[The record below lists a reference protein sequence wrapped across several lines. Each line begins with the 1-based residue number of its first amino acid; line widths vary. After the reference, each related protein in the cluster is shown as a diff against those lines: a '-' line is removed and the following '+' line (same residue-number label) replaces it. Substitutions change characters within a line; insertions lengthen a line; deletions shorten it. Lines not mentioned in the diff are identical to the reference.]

1 MRDLAFLNDKLH
13 SFTTF
18 HILMLLQNGT
28 YYLNLDEKIEVKMRV
43 DVINLY
49 IFQACFILIYYLNF
63 LILRL

>member
-1 MRDLAFLNDKLH
+1 
-13 SFTTF
+13 
-18 HILMLLQNGT
+18 MLLQNGI
-28 YYLNLDEKIEVKMRV
+28 YYLNLDETIEIKMRV